1 VTPRLWRLLLAGSVV
16 VQLVALYWP
25 QQVGGG
31 GPPGTDKLV
40 HALLF
45 AAVAFTGRFA
55 GVPVRWLAALLAAH
69 LRGETIVG
77 GALDLPPGLSYTA
90 RCDYYCGWYLSHSR
104 RPDGRAPALPGPHVS
119 GGRAALHAT
128 SPVRGGPPVS
138 N

>member
-69 LRGETIVG
+69 AVVSELVQ
-77 GALDLPPGLSYTA
+77 ALL
-90 RCDYYCGWYLSHSR
+90 
-104 RPDGRAPALPGPHVS
+104 LPGRS
-119 GGRAALHAT
+119 GDPRDVFADLVGVAGGLLAARAAGARACDPAA
-128 SPVRGGPPVS
+128 SAR
-138 N
+138 